1 MSGRLIPVTCVYS
14 PKAFMDAIVEWIIAD
29 DQVSI
34 YYSI

>member
-1 MSGRLIPVTCVYS
+1 MSGGLIPVSHVYS